1 MTTVMT
7 LDIATEIE
15 NAEIDMLSSRL
26 ETTNNK
32 RKPNASANKK
42 FGSATAFSS
51 KIIAGPAFNTV
62 KGITNADAIDA
73 IISYYESLQI
83 LVVLKL
89 PQHKVQLNYFNTYL
103 KKGFINLA
111 SILLCIVYRER
122 VHHFFLLILQYEN
135 YKKMSLIF
143 LQTFMYVDLICHPLQ
158 KIACAKIMKFFTMN
172 QGGIFS

>member
-1 MTTVMT
+1 MQM
-7 LDIATEIE
+7 
-15 NAEIDMLSSRL
+15 RL
-26 ETTNNK
+26 MQSFLIMNHYK
-32 RKPNASANKK
+32 S
-42 FGSATAFSS
+42 
-51 KIIAGPAFNTV
+51 
-62 KGITNADAIDA
+62 
-73 IISYYESLQI
+73 

-172 QGGIFS
+172 QGGIFHSWSSKYPCWYWCSVYK

>member
-26 ETTNNK
+26 ERLQTISGN
-32 RKPNASANKK
+32 PMQVQIKK

-62 KGITNADAIDA
+62 KV
-73 IISYYESLQI
+73 LQMQMRLMQSFLI
-83 LVVLKL
+83 MNHYKSLVVLKL

-111 SILLCIVYRER
+111 SIPLCIVYRER

-135 YKKMSLIF
+135 
-143 LQTFMYVDLICHPLQ
+143 
-158 KIACAKIMKFFTMN
+158 
-172 QGGIFS
+172 